1 MSKLLRLFVLVPLLV
16 LAGLANANAA
26 LTSRDLADLKRVSD
40 YLNSISSMQAG
51 FVQVGPNGELDQGVV
66 YARKPGRM
74 RFEYAPP
81 SPYLIVSDG
90 QTIAVANSQL
100 RTVDRYPLLENPLS
114 VILKESIDLAKD
126 ANVVAVDH
134 QSGTLRVTAR
144 QDSGPLKG
152 QVTLIFADPAI
163 ELRQWII
170 TDAQGL
176 QTMIALKDMKTQV
189 QLDPS
194 KFMLQDVDKFHRK
207 QD

>member
-1 MSKLLRLFVLVPLLV
+1 MSRLLRLFVLLPLFA
-16 LAGLANANAA
+16 LATSMDANAA
-26 LTSRDLADLKRVSD
+26 LSSKDLADLARVSA
-40 YLNSISSMQAG
+40 YLNSITSMQAG
-51 FVQVGPNGELDQGVV
+51 FVQVGPNGELDQGVLF
-66 YARKPGRM
+66 AKKPGRL

-90 QTIAVANSQL
+90 QTIAVANNQL

-114 VILKESIDLAKD
+114 VILKDGIDLARD
-126 ANVVAVDH
+126 ANVVAIDH
-134 QSGTLRVTAR
+134 QSGTLRITAR
-144 QDSGPLKG
+144 QDSGPLKV

-189 QLDPS
+189 QIDPS
-194 KFMLQDVDKFHRK
+194 KFMLQDVDRFRRK

>member
-1 MSKLLRLFVLVPLLV
+1 MAKLLRLFALLPAV
-16 LAGLANANAA
+16 WLASLAHANAA
-26 LTSRDLADLKRVSD
+26 LSAKDITDLARVSA
-40 YLNSISSMQAG
+40 YLNSISTLQAG
-51 FVQVGPNGELDQGVV
+51 FVQVGPNGELDQGTVW
-66 YARKPGRM
+66 AKKPGRM

-90 QTIAVANSQL
+90 QTIAVSNSQL
-100 RTVDRYPLLENPLS
+100 RTMDRYPLLENPLS
-114 VILKESIDLAKD
+114 VILKDGIDIARD
-126 ANVVAVDH
+126 ANVVAVDR

-152 QVTLIFADPAI
+152 QVTLIFSDPAI

-176 QTMIALKDMKTQV
+176 QTMIALKDMKTEV
-189 QLDPS
+189 QIDPS
-194 KFMLQDVDKFHRK
+194 KFTIQDVNRFQRK

>member
-1 MSKLLRLFVLVPLLV
+1 MSRLLRLIVLLPI
-16 LAGLANANAA
+16 LALAASVNASAA
-26 LTSRDLADLKRVSD
+26 LSAKDQADLARVSA
-40 YLNSISSMQAG
+40 YLNSITSMQAG
-51 FVQVGPNGELDQGVV
+51 FVQVGPNGELDQGLVF
-66 YARKPGRM
+66 AKKPGRM

-90 QTIAVANSQL
+90 QTIAVSNSQL
-100 RTVDRYPLLENPLS
+100 RTMDRYPLLENPLS
-114 VILKESIDLAKD
+114 VILKEGIDLARD
-126 ANVVAVDH
+126 ANVVAIDR
-134 QSGTLRVTAR
+134 QQGTLRITAR

-189 QLDPS
+189 QIDPS
-194 KFMLQDVDKFHRK
+194 KFVIQDVNRFQRK

>member
-1 MSKLLRLFVLVPLLV
+1 MSKLLRLFALVCV
-16 LAGLANANAA
+16 TALAGPGSADAA
-26 LTSRDLADLKRVSD
+26 LSSRDLADLARVSA
-40 YLNSISSMQAG
+40 YMNSISSLQAG
-51 FVQVGPNGELDQGVV
+51 FVQVGPNGELDQGVL
-66 YARKPGRM
+66 YAKKPGRL

-114 VILKESIDLAKD
+114 VILKEGIDLAKD

-134 QSGTLRVTAR
+134 ASGTLRITAR

-152 QVTLIFADPAI
+152 QVTLIFSDPAI

-194 KFMLQDVDKFHRK
+194 KFLLQDVDKFHRK

>member
-1 MSKLLRLFVLVPLLV
+1 MSRLLRLFVLLPLMA
-16 LAGLANANAA
+16 LAAAVQAHAA
-26 LTSRDLADLKRVSD
+26 LSAKDQADLKRISE

-66 YARKPGRM
+66 YARKPGRL

-90 QTIAVANSQL
+90 QTIAVSNSQL

-114 VILKESIDLAKD
+114 IILKDGIDLTRD
-126 ANVVAVDH
+126 ANIVAIDH
-134 QSGTLRVTAR
+134 QSGTLRITAR

-152 QVTLIFADPAI
+152 QVTLIFSDPAI

-176 QTMIALKDMKTQV
+176 QTMIALKDMKTQL
-189 QLDPS
+189 QIDPS
-194 KFMLQDVDKFHRK
+194 KFILQDQNKFQRK

>member
-1 MSKLLRLFVLVPLLV
+1 MSKLLRFLVFVPLLM
-16 LAGLANANAA
+16 LAGSANASAA

-51 FVQVGPNGELDQGVV
+51 FVQVGPNGELDQGVL
-66 YARKPGRM
+66 YARKPGRL

-114 VILKESIDLAKD
+114 VILKEGIDLAKD

-194 KFMLQDVDKFHRK
+194 KFLLQDVDKFHRK

>member
-1 MSKLLRLFVLVPLLV
+1 MAKLLRLFVLLPAVWFAS
-16 LAGLANANAA
+16 LADANAA
-26 LTSRDLADLKRVSD
+26 LSAKDLADLQRVSA
-40 YLNSISSMQAG
+40 YLNSISTMQAG

-66 YARKPGRM
+66 MAKKPGRL

-90 QTIAVANSQL
+90 QTIAVSNSQL
-100 RTVDRYPLLENPLS
+100 RTVDRYPLLENPLM
-114 VILKESIDLAKD
+114 VILKDGIDLARD

-144 QDSGPLKG
+144 QDSGPMKG
-152 QVTLIFADPAI
+152 QVTLIFSDPAI

-189 QLDPS
+189 QIDPS
-194 KFMLQDVDKFHRK
+194 KFLLQDVNKFQRK

>member
-1 MSKLLRLFVLVPLLV
+1 MSRLLRLFVLLPLFA
-16 LAGLANANAA
+16 LATSMDANAA
-26 LTSRDLADLKRVSD
+26 LSSKDLADLARVSA
-40 YLNSISSMQAG
+40 YLNSISSLQAG

-66 YARKPGRM
+66 FAKKPGRL

-114 VILKESIDLAKD
+114 VILKDGIDLARD
-126 ANVVAVDH
+126 ANVVAIDH
-134 QSGTLRVTAR
+134 QSGTLRITAR

-189 QLDPS
+189 QIDPS
-194 KFMLQDVDKFHRK
+194 KFMLQDVDRFRRK

>member
-1 MSKLLRLFVLVPLLV
+1 MSKLLRLFILVPLLV
-16 LAGLANANAA
+16 LAGSANASAA

-114 VILKESIDLAKD
+114 VILKEGIDLAKD

-176 QTMIALKDMKTQV
+176 QTMIALKDMKTQI

-194 KFMLQDVDKFHRK
+194 KFLLQDVDKFHRK

>member
-1 MSKLLRLFVLVPLLV
+1 MSRLLRLIVLLPLFA
-16 LAGLANANAA
+16 LATSVDASAA
-26 LTSRDLADLKRVSD
+26 LSSKDLADLARVSA
-40 YLNSISSMQAG
+40 YLNSISSLQAG

-66 YARKPGRM
+66 FAKKPGRL

-114 VILKESIDLAKD
+114 VILKDGIDLAKD
-126 ANVVAVDH
+126 ANVVAIDH

-189 QLDPS
+189 QIDPS
-194 KFMLQDVDKFHRK
+194 KFMLQDVDKFRRK

>member
-1 MSKLLRLFVLVPLLV
+1 MSRLLHVLVLLPLLA
-16 LAGLANANAA
+16 LAASVNASAA
-26 LTSRDLADLKRVSD
+26 LNDKDRADLARISA
-40 YLNSISSMQAG
+40 YLNSITSMQAG

-66 YARKPGRM
+66 FAKKPGRM

-90 QTIAVANSQL
+90 QTIAVSNSQL
-100 RTVDRYPLLENPLS
+100 RTLDRYPLLENPLS
-114 VILKESIDLAKD
+114 VILKEGIDLARD
-126 ANVVAVDH
+126 ANVVAVDR
-134 QSGTLRVTAR
+134 QQGTLRITAR

-170 TDAQGL
+170 TDAQGM

-189 QLDPS
+189 QIDPS
-194 KFMLQDVDKFHRK
+194 KFVIQDVNRFQRK